1 VPDDA
6 RIDELVAD
14 GGRAVS
20 VLRRRLAEERSA
32 RRLEERRAREAVS
45 LRLAVIR
52 TARERDALTS
62 DALDAQQ
69 RRVDDLAA
77 RIAAAVVSTDTIR
90 DRVNQ
95 LASHGVDVLDDPL
108 VGGSGR
114 LAAALTAEAT
124 VRAALSTRLAAAGL
138 DPRLHLPPAAPLA
151 GVPAE
156 ARRGIDDLLI
166 EAHEEHL
173 ERDAARQR
181 SGRGHEARLAAS
193 QHRNGR
199 YGPR

>member
-1 VPDDA
+1 MPDDA

-14 GGRAVS
+14 GGRTVS
-20 VLRRRLAEERSA
+20 VLRRQLAEERSA
-32 RRLEERRAREAVS
+32 RRSEERRAREAVS

-108 VGGSGR
+108 VGGNGR

-124 VRAALSTRLAAAGL
+124 VRAALSTHLAAAGL
-138 DPRLHLPPAAPLA
+138 DPRLHLPPAVPLA

-156 ARRGIDDLLI
+156 ARRGIDDLLA
-166 EAHEEHL
+166 EAHAEHL